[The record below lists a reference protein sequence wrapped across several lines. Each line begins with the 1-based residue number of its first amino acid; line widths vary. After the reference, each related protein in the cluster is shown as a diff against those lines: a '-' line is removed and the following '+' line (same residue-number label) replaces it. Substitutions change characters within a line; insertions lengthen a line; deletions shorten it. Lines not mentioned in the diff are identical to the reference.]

1 MFFKLI
7 YNKWYLI
14 NLYVV
19 YFFYNMIMIIECRI
33 LICNFYFQYFVM
45 RDDELYQMFVVG
57 VDIFDIFVDI
67 FCVVIYGVFNIFYC
81 K

>member
-19 YFFYNMIMIIECRI
+19 YFFYNMIMIIESRI
-33 LICNFYFQYFVM
+33 LICNFFFQYFVM

-67 FCVVIYGVFNIFYC
+67 ICVVIYWVFYIFYC